1 MKTQKQFIVLVV
13 EDSLSIIE
21 RIICMLEEVE
31 NIKLIVHAANYRES
45 VKMIHEID
53 ADIVLLDLNLPDK
66 SGIELLRLI
75 KNKNPESKII
85 VLTNHATDSYRE
97 VCNYMGSDYFF
108 DKSNDF
114 EKIPE
119 IIKSFN

>member
-45 VKMIHEID
+45 VKMIHLID